1 MCIRDSD
8 ATMGNTAPATTIRA
22 LLAVHCYPHGL
33 VNEQEA
39 LRLRGTAT
47 GVLIYQNRNA
57 LIEAGNRLGAT
68 NLRVFG
74 SVARGDAGPDSDIDI
89 LVDLAPTVSL
99 IGLGELEEAFAEILG
114 RKVDVVPASGLK
126 SGIRAAVLR
135 EAIPLE
141 PK

>member
-1 MCIRDSD
+1 M
-8 ATMGNTAPATTIRA
+8 
-22 LLAVHCYPHGL
+22 
-33 VNEQEA
+33 NEQEA

-99 IGLGELEEAFAEILG
+99 IGLGELEEAFAKILG
-114 RKVDVVPASGLK
+114 RKVDAVPASGLK
-126 SGIRAAVLR
+126 SGIRAAVLK

>member
-1 MCIRDSD
+1 MVD

-126 SGIRAAVLR
+126 SGIRAAVLK

>member
-1 MCIRDSD
+1 
-8 ATMGNTAPATTIRA
+8 MGNTAPATTIRA